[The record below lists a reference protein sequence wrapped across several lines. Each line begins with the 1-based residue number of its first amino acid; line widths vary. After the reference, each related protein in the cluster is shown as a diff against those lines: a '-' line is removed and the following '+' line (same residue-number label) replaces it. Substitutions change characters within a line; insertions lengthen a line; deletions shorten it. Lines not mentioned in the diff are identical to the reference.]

1 MPTVLRVGG
10 YQFII
15 FTSDHPP
22 AHLHVRREGKLA
34 KVGLIPI
41 EFERTGGFNA
51 REQSRIIAIIREH
64 RDFLLAEWN
73 RFYPPEETQTDEQ

>member
-22 AHLHVRREGKLA
+22 AHVHVRRDGKLA
-34 KVGLIPI
+34 KVSLENVI
-41 EFERTGGFNA
+41 FDRTGGFNGG
-51 REQSRIIAIIREH
+51 EQSRILEIIRDH
-64 RDFLLAEWN
+64 REFLLAEWD
-73 RFYPPEETQTDEQ
+73 RFYPPEEK

>member
-22 AHLHVRREGKLA
+22 AHVHVRREGKLA
-34 KVGLIPI
+34 KVLLDPVA
-41 EFERTGGFNA
+41 FERIGGFNSG
-51 REQSRIIAIIREH
+51 EQSKILEIVRDH
-64 RDFLLAEWN
+64 QDFLLAEW
-73 RFYPPEETQTDEQ
+73 RGQYPEEG

>member
-22 AHLHVRREGKLA
+22 AHIHVRREGKLA
-34 KVGLIPI
+34 KVLLNSI
-41 EFERTGGFNA
+41 EFERTGGFNSG
-51 REQSRIIAIIREH
+51 EQSRIVEIVREYQ
-64 RDFLLAEWN
+64 DFLMAEWRN
-73 RFYPPEETQTDEQ
+73 LYPPEEL